1 MNRRCRLGVLAL
13 VIASGAAELHAAAE
27 NGFSLSV
34 LRDGSGL
41 PEYAGRG
48 NVYVEAS
55 KGAPYALRLSNPL
68 PYRVAVALSVDG
80 LNTIDARH
88 TDPWSARK
96 WVIEPYGSTV
106 IEGWQVSGS
115 FARSFYFTGEKSSYG
130 AELGRTADLGVIEAV
145 FFREKAPLM
154 PVPMSEPAPAPPGNA
169 GAERR
174 RDAAAPQAP
183 AKQKVEALS
192 DELAATG
199 MGERRDHAVFEVALD
214 LERIPAARLRVRY
227 EFRPQL
233 AALGILP
240 RLDDRLARRERAS
253 GFSEFCPEP
262 R

>member
-41 PEYAGRG
+41 PEDAGRG
-48 NVYVEAS
+48 HVYVEAS
-55 KGAPYALRLSNPL
+55 KGAPYAVRLSNPL

-88 TDPWSARK
+88 TDPWTARK

-115 FARSFYFTGEKSSYG
+115 SARSFYFTGEKSSYG

-145 FFREKAPLM
+145 FFRERAPLM

-169 GAERR
+169 AGGLR

-183 AKQKVEALS
+183 AREKAEALS

-199 MGERRDHAVFEVALD
+199 MGERRDHAVFEIALD
-214 LERIPAARLRVRY
+214 LDRVPAARLRIRY
-227 EFRPQL
+227 EFRAQL
-233 AALGILP
+233 VALGILP
-240 RLDDRLARRERAS
+240 RPDDRLARREKAS

-262 R
+262 P

>member
-41 PEYAGRG
+41 PEYEGRG
-48 NVYVEAS
+48 NIYVEAS

-88 TDPWSARK
+88 TDPWTARK

>member
-13 VIASGAAELHAAAE
+13 VIASGTAELHAAAE

-48 NVYVEAS
+48 SVYVEAS
-55 KGAPYALRLSNPL
+55 KDAPYALRLSNPL

-88 TDPWSARK
+88 TDPWTARK

-115 FARSFYFTGEKSSYG
+115 SARSFYFTGEKSSYG

-145 FFREKAPLM
+145 FFRERAPLM

-169 GAERR
+169 GGLR

-183 AKQKVEALS
+183 AREKAESLS
-192 DELAATG
+192 DEFAATG

-214 LERIPAARLRVRY
+214 LERAPAARLRIRY

-233 AALGILP
+233 VALGILP
-240 RLDDRLARRERAS
+240 RPDDRLGRRERAS
-253 GFSEFCPEP
+253 GFSGFCPEP